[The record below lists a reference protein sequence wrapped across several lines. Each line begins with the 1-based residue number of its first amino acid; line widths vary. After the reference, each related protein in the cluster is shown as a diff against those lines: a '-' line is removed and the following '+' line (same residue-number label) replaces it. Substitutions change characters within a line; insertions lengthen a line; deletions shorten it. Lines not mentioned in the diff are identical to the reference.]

1 MDAAPTDAAGPLGGV
16 RVLEFAGKGPGPF
29 AAMMLADMGAEVIRV
44 DRDHEQE
51 PDDGAEAP
59 RNPMLRGRRSIAM
72 DLKKADAVAAL
83 LRMIPSVDVVI
94 EGYRP
99 GVMERLGLGPE
110 VCAEANPALVYG
122 RVTGWGRSG
131 PLAQAAGHD
140 INYIALAGAL
150 DPIGRRGGP
159 PVPPLNL
166 LGDYAGGGMY
176 LAFGLVSAL
185 LEAQGS
191 GRGQVVDA
199 AMVDGAAHLT
209 TTLRWK
215 LESGT
220 WNLPRGTNMLDGG
233 SHFYGVYETSD
244 HKHVAIGAIE
254 PPFYAELRRILGLEG
269 PEWDRQLDQDMWP
282 DLTAKL
288 AAVLRTGTRQHWCE
302 RFAGA
307 EACFTPVLDLAE
319 APAHPQHQERGTF
332 VQRFGVTQPIPA
344 PRLSRTPGRLKL
356 PPPRPGEHSDA
367 LLGEA
372 GFSLE
377 EIAALRQNGAI
388 R

>member
-1 MDAAPTDAAGPLGGV
+1 MDAAGPLDGI
-16 RVLEFAGKGPGPF
+16 RVLEFAGQGPGPF

-44 DRDHEQE
+44 DRDDEQE
-51 PDDGAEAP
+51 ADGGVEAP
-59 RNPMLRGRRSIAM
+59 RNPMLRGRRSIVL
-72 DLKKADAVAAL
+72 DLKRAEAVAVL
-83 LRMIPSVDVVI
+83 LRMLPSIDAVI

-110 VCAEANPALVYG
+110 VCAKANPKLVYG
-122 RVTGWGRSG
+122 RVTGWGQSG
-131 PLAQAAGHD
+131 PMAHAAGHD

-166 LGDYAGGGMY
+166 LGDYASGGMY

-185 LEAQGS
+185 LEAQRS

-215 LESGT
+215 LESRT

-254 PPFYAELRRILGLEG
+254 PRFYAELRRILGLED
-269 PEWDRQLDQDMWP
+269 PEWGRQLDQQMWP
-282 DLTAKL
+282 ELTAKL
-288 AAVLRTGTRQHWCE
+288 ASVFRTGTREHWCT

-307 EACFTPVLDLAE
+307 EACFTPVLDLVE
-319 APAHPQHQERGTF
+319 APAHPHHQSRGTF
-332 VQRFGVTQPIPA
+332 VERFGVTQPIPT
-344 PRLSRTPGRLKL
+344 PRLSRTPGRLRR
-356 PPPRPGEHSDA
+356 PPPTPGQHSGA

-372 GFSLE
+372 GFSTE
-377 EIAALRQNGAI
+377 EIAALRQKGAI